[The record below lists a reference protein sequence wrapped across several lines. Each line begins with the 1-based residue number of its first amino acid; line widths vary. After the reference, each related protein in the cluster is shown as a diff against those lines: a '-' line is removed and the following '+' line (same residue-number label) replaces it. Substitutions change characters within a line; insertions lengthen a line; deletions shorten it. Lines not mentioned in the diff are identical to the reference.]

1 MADETSPSDPPN
13 LTVDVPALAALLD
26 GKYADIRRAVR
37 ETLPTYA
44 GVLEDAENLPA
55 SFHLLVGGTQLLP
68 CRLVRTM
75 AGEAGVEYL
84 RRAS

>member
-1 MADETSPSDPPN
+1 MIERRRHARNPARQRAFIVLSEYRAPIPCTIRETSPF
-13 LTVDVPALAALLD
+13 
-26 GKYADIRRAVR
+26 G
-37 ETLPTYA
+37 TL
-44 GVLEDAENLPA
+44 VEFEDAENLPA